1 VKARSILASSVV
13 ALLTLS
19 ACSSGSGS
27 VDDPNNVAK
36 PSGQL
41 TASGST
47 FAQNFV
53 QACAP
58 TFAKASGISVTYAGG
73 GSGKGRN
80 DITNKTV
87 DFAMSDSPF
96 DASSMP
102 EGIIHIPVIA
112 GPLAIVYRLD
122 GVAKLN
128 LSETTLASIFTGKI
142 KAWNDAAIAA
152 DNAGVTLPKRPIQ
165 VVYRQDSSGSTDV
178 LTKYLKANAPSL
190 WSSASGSD
198 FAGTFP
204 GSIPS
209 NGSFQGA
216 SGSDAVT
223 QKVKDTNGAI
233 TYAELSF
240 AKERGLSTALVRN
253 GSGEFVAASPATSST
268 FLAGA
273 SMDERGVIAIDYTAA
288 VSGGYNLTAYTYAL
302 AYPDAKAGVAQ
313 FLTAMLE
320 QCSGEADRLQYAPLS
335 GSLQQQA
342 VALIGRIGS

>member
-1 VKARSILASSVV
+1 VKVRSMLVSGVA

-19 ACSSGSGS
+19 ACSSGTSNT
-27 VDDPNNVAK
+27 DDASAPG
-36 PSGQL
+36 GQI

-58 TFAKASGISVTYAGG
+58 TFAKNSDIAVTYAGG

-96 DASSMP
+96 DPTAMP

-122 GVAKLN
+122 GVTALN
-128 LSETTLASIFTGKI
+128 LSENTLASIFTGKI
-142 KAWNDAAIAA
+142 TSWNDPAIAT
-152 DNAGVTLPKRPIQ
+152 DNAGTTLPKRPIQ

-178 LTKYLKANAPSL
+178 LTKYLKANAPSI

-240 AKERGLSTALVRN
+240 AKERGLASALLRN
-253 GSGEFVAASPATSST
+253 GSGEFVAASPANSSK

-273 SMDERGVIAIDYTAA
+273 SMDERGVIAIDYTDA

-335 GSLQQQA
+335 GALQQQA
-342 VALIGRIGS
+342 LALVGRIGN